1 MTHCIRFSF
10 CYRLYFILQQKKRKS
25 LLKNSLKYPQW
36 GAVAQW
42 YSQPTYVVEFVG
54 SIPCHCRV
62 ARLKIII

>member
-1 MTHCIRFSF
+1 MTHCIRLLQII
-10 CYRLYFILQQKKRKS
+10 LYIAAKKKKFKDF
-25 LLKNSLKYPQW
+25 LKKSLKYPQW